1 MGPDVAFGHD
11 AGDCSVCCCGDNLAD
26 WLGTDV
32 PCDVDTGD
40 VGLAV
45 FVCDNV
51 AIVIEVDFSAA
62 HVGHGL
68 IADED
73 ENAVDRELGFF
84 ACIDVFEHNTAY
96 PMTQAVDL
104 A

>member
-73 ENAVDRELGFF
+73 ETPSIGNSVSSPVLTFSSTTLP
-84 ACIDVFEHNTAY
+84 I
-96 PMTQAVDL
+96 P
-104 A
+104 